1 MAAIAVNTAVG
12 GQQDGE
18 KDMVGN
24 GNLGLVLYSDSGGI
38 ASTVFLVGEGGNSLG
53 VVTAAVD
60 DAVEV
65 EVRGAGGGVLVEG
78 GVLCHQPV
86 VVVDVGLRLD

>member
-24 GNLGLVLYSDSGGI
+24 GNLVLVLYSDSGGI
-38 ASTVFLVGEGGNSLG
+38 ASTVFLMEVGENSGGA
-53 VVTAAVD
+53 VTAAVAG
-60 DAVEV
+60 AVEV

-86 VVVDVGLRLD
+86 VVMDVGLRFD